1 MITVAKRFENITSS
15 NNWMVAAPAAGGL
28 AALGTIDL
36 GEGDRGVVGKKSGGR
51 LLEFGLQTL
60 AVAAPEQGEMGEF
73 LRKSMRGN
81 LCIRQ

>member
-1 MITVAKRFENITSS
+1 
-15 NNWMVAAPAAGGL
+15 MVAAPAAGGL

-60 AVAAPEQGEMGEF
+60 AVAAPEQGELEE
-73 LRKSMRGN
+73 LLSMRGS
-81 LCIRQ
+81 LCIRQLQ

>member
-1 MITVAKRFENITSS
+1 
-15 NNWMVAAPAAGGL
+15 MVAAPAAGGL

-36 GEGDRGVVGKKSGGR
+36 GEGDRGVVGKKSGGG

-60 AVAAPEQGEMGEF
+60 AVAAPEQGVMEEF

-81 LCIRQ
+81 LCIPPVAMIPK

>member
-1 MITVAKRFENITSS
+1 MITVTKRFEKSS

-60 AVAAPEQGEMGEF
+60 AVAAPEQGEMEEF
-73 LRKSMRGN
+73 LRESMRGN

>member
-1 MITVAKRFENITSS
+1 MITVTKRFEKITSS
-15 NNWMVAAPAAGGL
+15 NNNWMVAAPAAGGL

-73 LRKSMRGN
+73 
-81 LCIRQ
+81 

>member
-1 MITVAKRFENITSS
+1 MITVTKRFEKSS

-73 LRKSMRGN
+73 S
-81 LCIRQ
+81 